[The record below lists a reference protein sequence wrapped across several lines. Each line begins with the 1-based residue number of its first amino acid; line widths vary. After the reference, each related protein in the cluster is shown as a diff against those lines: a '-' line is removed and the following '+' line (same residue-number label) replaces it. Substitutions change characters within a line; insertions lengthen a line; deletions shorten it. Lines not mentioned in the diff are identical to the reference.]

1 MMIVNPKKRCR
12 WPKALLAQSNAE
24 SSLAQ
29 THMKQDFRC
38 FEAMMV
44 AEDPKNSIAT
54 ASDTNAKQENEIKRR
69 GTDYFETK
77 LE

>member
-1 MMIVNPKKRCR
+1 
-12 WPKALLAQSNAE
+12 
-24 SSLAQ
+24 
-29 THMKQDFRC
+29 MKQDFRC